1 MNYFKDTKNR
11 PAAALLE
18 RETKRNQSRGNARD
32 SNPLRSRSQ
41 RNDRDLVSGPLWGFA
56 LVVALVVTATLM
68 AQPRL
73 DPLQKML
80 DAIGGREALLAL
92 HGFSYESVG
101 ERFETGQGLRPAT
114 SPIKASSFR
123 LAVLADVERDRVSF
137 DWQRQIFDPL
147 RGKLAYRDVIDGDVG
162 YQTGNDSVFNPP
174 DARSDRA
181 LPSERIGALRRE
193 FRLLNPHMLLRAV
206 ALDEGAA
213 AIKADV
219 QLDGRRHHVI
229 EVFDEVRPVELFVDA
244 QTGQLSKL
252 ETVENDHIWGDVLIE
267 VTYLDWST
275 PQGSPM
281 KFPHQV
287 ELALAGT
294 TLRTAVRSNVVVNPG
309 FRAEAFALPDEP
321 RTEVDLEAA
330 ERAALSSQY
339 IARWHAVGVPNG
351 DEDQT
356 TVVATPVAGDPD
368 VLHLS
373 GGFHHSLAVRFG
385 DGIVVVEPPLNEAR
399 SKAVLKKL
407 DELWPGVPV
416 SHLILTHHHFDHMGG
431 IRTYAARGATI
442 VTSEL
447 NRLYVEQALLSSH
460 TVVPDEL
467 ANIPRPSWQIEQVPV
482 VGGFSL
488 VEGGRSIKL
497 HHIPT
502 VHNEDML
509 VVYLPKTRLLFESDV
524 YVAPGMLPPHQPLP
538 APFSDWAQ
546 GLLNGLVRLDWRI
559 DWIAGGHGGVVPF
572 TDLHSHYVQ

>member
-1 MNYFKDTKNR
+1 
-11 PAAALLE
+11 
-18 RETKRNQSRGNARD
+18 
-32 SNPLRSRSQ
+32 
-41 RNDRDLVSGPLWGFA
+41 
-56 LVVALVVTATLM
+56 
-68 AQPRL
+68 
-73 DPLQKML
+73 
-80 DAIGGREALLAL
+80 
-92 HGFSYESVG
+92 
-101 ERFETGQGLRPAT
+101 
-114 SPIKASSFR
+114 
-123 LAVLADVERDRVSF
+123 
-137 DWQRQIFDPL
+137 
-147 RGKLAYRDVIDGDVG
+147 
-162 YQTGNDSVFNPP
+162 
-174 DARSDRA
+174 
-181 LPSERIGALRRE
+181 
-193 FRLLNPHMLLRAV
+193 
-206 ALDEGAA
+206 
-213 AIKADV
+213 
-219 QLDGRRHHVI
+219 
-229 EVFDEVRPVELFVDA
+229 
-244 QTGQLSKL
+244 
-252 ETVENDHIWGDVLIE
+252 
-267 VTYLDWST
+267 
-275 PQGSPM
+275 M

-294 TLRTAVRSNVVVNPG
+294 TLLTAVRSNVVVNLG
-309 FRAEAFALPDEP
+309 FRTDAFALPDEP

-399 SKAVLKKL
+399 SQAVLKKL

-416 SHLILTHHHFDHMGG
+416 SHVILTHHHFDHMGG

-447 NRLYVEQALLSSH
+447 NSLYVEQALLSSH

-467 ANIPRPSWQIEQVPV
+467 AHIPRPSWHIDKVPV
-482 VGGFSL
+482 DGGLSL

-502 VHNEDML
+502 AHNEDML
-509 VVYLPKTRLLFESDV
+509 VVYLPRTRLLFESDV

-538 APFSDWAQ
+538 APFKDWAR
-546 GLLNGLVRLDWRI
+546 GLVNGLEGLDWRI

-572 TDLHSHYVQ
+572 TDLHSHYAQ